1 VSQLVQLF
9 VSAVRKSLRCFLL
22 FIIFFNVDEFVIC
35 KQWMQG
41 NLPQVTTMAM
51 GLTSIVSSM
60 QYVSTRHPG
69 EVQRHT
75 LQQQQCHELVGC
87 EFAK

>member
-1 VSQLVQLF
+1 VPQLVQLF

-51 GLTSIVSSM
+51 DLT
-60 QYVSTRHPG
+60 
-69 EVQRHT
+69 
-75 LQQQQCHELVGC
+75 
-87 EFAK
+87 